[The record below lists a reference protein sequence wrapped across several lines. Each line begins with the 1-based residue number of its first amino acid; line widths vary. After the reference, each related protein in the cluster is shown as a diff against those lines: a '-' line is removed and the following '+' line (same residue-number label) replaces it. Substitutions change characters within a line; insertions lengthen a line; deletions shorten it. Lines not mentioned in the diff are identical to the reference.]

1 VAPSSP
7 RARAGERLGRL
18 LARNRELG
26 AAQRADEA
34 FTTRLRRLQH
44 WQSLR
49 LQETHADLAAD
60 PRYGPGVRFFVEDL
74 YAPKDFADRD
84 ADVERAFPYMVRTL
98 PRGALDTAGDAMGLY
113 VLTRELDAGMVEALW
128 DTLGADALD
137 GAAYAEGY
145 RICEAR
151 DARAEQIDLIRDLA
165 GRLDGL
171 VRSPIVLGA
180 LRVARR
186 PAQLAGLGALQDF
199 LERGV
204 SAFHHMG
211 GSQEFVATITRREHT
226 ILERIFTGHPA
237 PFADPDA

>member
-1 VAPSSP
+1 
-7 RARAGERLGRL
+7 
-18 LARNRELG
+18 
-26 AAQRADEA
+26 
-34 FTTRLRRLQH
+34 
-44 WQSLR
+44 
-49 LQETHADLAAD
+49 
-60 PRYGPGVRFFVEDL
+60 
-74 YAPKDFADRD
+74 
-84 ADVERAFPYMVRTL
+84 
-98 PRGALDTAGDAMGLY
+98 MGLY

-137 GAAYAEGY
+137 AAAYAEGY
-145 RICEAR
+145 RICEAQ